1 VISVIKSRLRS
12 GIGNKSRPW
21 AKKHV
26 KLNSHMETL
35 KPKLLCVDDESD
47 NLDAL
52 ERLFRKKYE
61 VLKATSAAKAF
72 EILDNCPDIAVII
85 SDQRMPVISGVEF
98 LEKSIASHIN
108 TSRILLTGY
117 TDIESVIA
125 AVNKGQIFRYL
136 TKPWDAA
143 DLTNTTDQAL
153 EKYLLKTE
161 LKEKN
166 NELHKALDELKNLDN
181 AKNQFMILINHELK
195 TPLTTILSFAG
206 LLKETSLSEEQTLFT
221 SRIIKSSEKLKNIV
235 EDVLLI
241 VKGEVGLIP
250 VKKDNMNC
258 DWLIKNIAP
267 EVNNSIKAKNQ
278 EIKFETSLDNIE
290 LDRQLTYTAFT
301 RALHNATKFGL
312 AQSEIQVKIFKDIN
326 YRCIICIENKGPTIS
341 PQIIEKIMKPFL
353 LDENIMNHSVG
364 MGLGLSICN
373 TLMKCQNGELS
384 VVNRSNG
391 VSVYLKFR

>member
-1 VISVIKSRLRS
+1 
-12 GIGNKSRPW
+12 
-21 AKKHV
+21 
-26 KLNSHMETL
+26 METT

-166 NELHKALDELKNLDN
+166 NELQKALDELKSLDK

-206 LLKETSLSEEQTLFT
+206 LLKET
-221 SRIIKSSEKLKNIV
+221 
-235 EDVLLI
+235 LL
-241 VKGEVGLIP
+241 
-250 VKKDNMNC
+250 
-258 DWLIKNIAP
+258 
-267 EVNNSIKAKNQ
+267 
-278 EIKFETSLDNIE
+278 
-290 LDRQLTYTAFT
+290 
-301 RALHNATKFGL
+301 
-312 AQSEIQVKIFKDIN
+312 
-326 YRCIICIENKGPTIS
+326 
-341 PQIIEKIMKPFL
+341 
-353 LDENIMNHSVG
+353 
-364 MGLGLSICN
+364 
-373 TLMKCQNGELS
+373 
-384 VVNRSNG
+384 
-391 VSVYLKFR
+391 

>member
-1 VISVIKSRLRS
+1 M
-12 GIGNKSRPW
+12 N
-21 AKKHV
+21 
-26 KLNSHMETL
+26 TL

-61 VLKATSAAKAF
+61 VLKATSADKAF

-85 SDQRMPVISGVEF
+85 SDQRMPVISGIEF
-98 LEKSIASHIN
+98 LEKSISSHVN

-117 TDIESVIA
+117 TDTESVIA

-136 TKPWDAA
+136 TKPWDAV

-161 LKEKN
+161 LKS
-166 NELHKALDELKNLDN
+166 LDQ
-181 AKNQFMILINHELK
+181 AKNRFMILINHELK

-206 LLKETSLSEEQTLFT
+206 LLKETLLSEEQTLFT
-221 SRIIKSSEKLKNIV
+221 NRIIKSSEKLKNII
-235 EDVLLI
+235 EDVLFI
-241 VKGEVGLIP
+241 VKGEMGLIP
-250 VKKDNMNC
+250 VNKDNLNS
-258 DWLIKNIAP
+258 DWFIKNIAP
-267 EVNNSIKAKNQ
+267 EVSLSIKAKNQ
-278 EIKFETSLDNIE
+278 EIKFESTLDNVE
-290 LDRQLTYTAFT
+290 VDPQLTNTAFN

-312 AQSEIQVKIFKDIN
+312 EQSEIQVKIFKDS
-326 YRCIICIENKGPTIS
+326 YHRCVICIENKGPIIS

-353 LDENIMNHSVG
+353 LDEHIMNHSVG

-384 VVNRSNG
+384 VLNRSNG

>member
-1 VISVIKSRLRS
+1 
-12 GIGNKSRPW
+12 
-21 AKKHV
+21 
-26 KLNSHMETL
+26 METL

-98 LEKSIASHIN
+98 LEKSITSHIN

-166 NELHKALDELKNLDN
+166 IELQKALDELKNLDK

-206 LLKETSLSEEQTLFT
+206 LLKETLLSEEQTLFT
-221 SRIIKSSEKLKNIV
+221 SRIIKTSEKLKNIV

-241 VKGEVGLIP
+241 VKGEMGLIP
-250 VKKDNMNC
+250 VKKDNLNT
-258 DWLIKNIAP
+258 DWLIKNIAN
-267 EVNNSIKAKNQ
+267 EVSHSIKAKNQ

-290 LDRQLTYTAFT
+290 VDQQLTYTAFT

-312 AQSEIQVKIFKDIN
+312 AQSEIQVKIFKDLI

-384 VVNRSNG
+384 VINRSNG

>member
-1 VISVIKSRLRS
+1 
-12 GIGNKSRPW
+12 
-21 AKKHV
+21 
-26 KLNSHMETL
+26 METL
-35 KPKLLCVDDESD
+35 KPKLLCVDDEID

-98 LEKSIASHIN
+98 LEKSIASHSN

-117 TDIESVIA
+117 TDIDSVIA
-125 AVNKGQIFRYL
+125 AVNKGQIFRYI
-136 TKPWDAA
+136 TKPWDAV
-143 DLTNTTDQAL
+143 DLTNTTDQAF

-166 NELHKALDELKNLDN
+166 QELEKALDELKSLDK

-206 LLKETSLSEEQTLFT
+206 LLKETLLSDEQKLFT
-221 SRIIKSSEKLKNIV
+221 DRITKSSEKLRNIV
-235 EDVLLI
+235 DDVLLI

-250 VKKDNMNC
+250 VKKDIVNA
-258 DWLIKNIAP
+258 DWFTKN
-267 EVNNSIKAKNQ
+267 VNADVAASMKAKGQ
-278 EIKFETSLDNIE
+278 TIKFETSLDSIE
-290 LDRQLTYTAFT
+290 LDQQLTQTAFT

-312 AQSEIQVKIFKDIN
+312 AQSEIQVKIYKDLN
-326 YRCIICIENKGPTIS
+326 YKAIICIENQGPLIS
-341 PQIIEKIMKPFL
+341 NQIIEKIMKPFL

-373 TLMKCQNGELS
+373 TLMKCQNADLT
-384 VVNRSNG
+384 VLNRTNG
-391 VSVYLKFR
+391 VSVYFKFR